1 MKTDD
6 WVERERKKFI
16 AKQDQLEKAQIGVDN
31 VLLTWVMLFGREPVR
46 DVIAGREN
54 IGRINKLR
62 KAGYITNTTPILT
75 ATSFT
80 WEYKLTKKAELRL
93 EHLTKQTKQSQLR
106 SRAK

>member
-16 AKQDQLEKAQIGVDN
+16 AKQDQLEKAQIGYDN
-31 VLLTWVMLFGREPVR
+31 DLLLWVMLHGRERV
-46 DVIAGREN
+46 DEVVVGAEAVN
-54 IGRINKLR
+54 HINKLR
-62 KAGYITNTTPILT
+62 KAGYITNVWNSENFRVFAWSYL
-75 ATSFT
+75 
-80 WEYKLTKKAELRL
+80 LTKKALTRL